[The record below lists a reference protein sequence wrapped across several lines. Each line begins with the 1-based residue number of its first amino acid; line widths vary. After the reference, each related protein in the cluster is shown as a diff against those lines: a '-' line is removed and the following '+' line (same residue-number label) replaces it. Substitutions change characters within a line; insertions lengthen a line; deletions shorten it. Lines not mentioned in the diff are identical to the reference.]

1 MLDSERMMNEVQS
14 VLQAFLPRSQ
24 QALVDNLAAL
34 AADRGLLGVE
44 GIVSPV
50 VSSCLL
56 LRPVRI
62 MLNQVFGVQQ
72 SRTFIRLLGE

>member
-50 VSSCLL
+50 VSSCFL